1 VGTQLGRLNEELE
14 KLKGMLLEMS
24 ALVESAVLRSITAV
38 VQQDRKL
45 AEEVLQ
51 TEHRVNQMEI
61 EIDDHAIGLLALQ
74 QTVASDLRLITAAIK
89 INTQLER
96 MGDLGATIARQAKDL
111 MDEPIAQPLI
121 DIPRIGGLVQSMV
134 RGALDAFVAE
144 DAERAAGVLASDDAV
159 DQLRTTLLDELT
171 SFMQREPDKI
181 PQALRLL
188 TVVRSLERI
197 ADHSTNIA
205 ENVLFY
211 VRGID
216 VRRRMEAPADERRE
230 TEE

>member
-1 VGTQLGRLNEELE
+1 MGTQLGRLNEELE
-14 KLKGMLLEMS
+14 KLKSMLLEMS

-45 AEEVLQ
+45 AEEVLR

-61 EIDDHAIGLLALQ
+61 EIDNHAIGLLALQ
-74 QTVASDLRLITAAIK
+74 QTVASDLRLITSAIK

-111 MDEPIAQPLI
+111 TNEPMVEPVI

-134 RGALDAFVAE
+134 RGALDAFVANS
-144 DAERAAGVLASDDAV
+144 AEQAAKVLASDHAV
-159 DQLRTTLLDELT
+159 DELRTAFLDELIG
-171 SFMQREPDKI
+171 FMRREPGKI

-205 ENVLFY
+205 ENILFY

-216 VRRRMEAPADERRE
+216 ARHRVEAN
-230 TEE
+230 TEEGRESGR